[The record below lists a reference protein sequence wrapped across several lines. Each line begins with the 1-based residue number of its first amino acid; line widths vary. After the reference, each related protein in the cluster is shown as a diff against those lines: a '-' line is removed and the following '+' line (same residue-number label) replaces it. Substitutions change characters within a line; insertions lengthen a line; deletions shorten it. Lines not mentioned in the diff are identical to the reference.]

1 MLFATLLL
9 ASLVPAGP
17 PGGELPAVGTWHA
30 WLDSPGGPL
39 PFTLELESAENVW
52 RARILNGSEA
62 IPYESVEL
70 SEQVVTI
77 RLDPYDATLE
87 ARVSENGRRLD
98 GEWRRAHGPEAW
110 TRMEFHA
117 AAGEAPRFPALRPAS
132 IERATLDGRWAVQFE
147 SDEHPAVG
155 LFESLPGGGLGGT
168 FLTTLGDYRF
178 LEGSFDG
185 ERMRLSCFDGA
196 HAFLFDARLTDD
208 GRLQGDFWSRD
219 SWHETFEAER
229 DESADLPD
237 PFAMTQW
244 TGEVGLGELAFP
256 DLEGRERRL
265 DDPEFSGKARL
276 IVLFGSWCPNCHD
289 ETRLLVEL
297 DRRWR
302 DRGLAIQG
310 LAFEF
315 DPRPEPSRER
325 LQEYAR
331 VLGVRFPLLVAGPAD
346 KQEASRAVPAI
357 DRLRAYPTTLFLDR
371 NNQVR
376 WVHTGFSGPAT
387 GRAYEKLRE
396 AFETRI
402 EELLNE

>member
-1 MLFATLLL
+1 
-9 ASLVPAGP
+9 
-17 PGGELPAVGTWHA
+17 
-30 WLDSPGGPL
+30 
-39 PFTLELESAENVW
+39 
-52 RARILNGSEA
+52 
-62 IPYESVEL
+62 
-70 SEQVVTI
+70 
-77 RLDPYDATLE
+77 
-87 ARVSENGRRLD
+87 
-98 GEWRRAHGPEAW
+98 
-110 TRMEFHA
+110 
-117 AAGEAPRFPALRPAS
+117 
-132 IERATLDGRWAVQFE
+132 
-147 SDEHPAVG
+147 
-155 LFESLPGGGLGGT
+155 
-168 FLTTLGDYRF
+168 
-178 LEGSFDG
+178 
-185 ERMRLSCFDGA
+185 
-196 HAFLFDARLTDD
+196 
-208 GRLQGDFWSRD
+208 
-219 SWHETFEAER
+219 
-229 DESADLPD
+229 
-237 PFAMTQW
+237 
-244 TGEVGLGELAFP
+244 
-256 DLEGRERRL
+256 
-265 DDPEFSGKARL
+265 
-276 IVLFGSWCPNCHD
+276 
-289 ETRLLVEL
+289 LLVEL